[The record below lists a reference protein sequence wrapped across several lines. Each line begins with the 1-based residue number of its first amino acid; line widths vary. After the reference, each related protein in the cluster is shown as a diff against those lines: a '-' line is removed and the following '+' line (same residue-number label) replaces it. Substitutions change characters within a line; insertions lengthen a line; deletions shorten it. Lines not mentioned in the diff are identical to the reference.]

1 MDAETQIKRF
11 TMFHAPLLKA
21 QRIYEMVI
29 FTTGFGKLNFPAWEN
44 QIENPEMSKSA
55 VE

>member
-1 MDAETQIKRF
+1 MKNRKKVIF
-11 TMFHAPLLKA
+11 NFFKA
-21 QRIYEMVI
+21 QRLYEMVI
-29 FTTGFGKLNFPAWEN
+29 FTTGFGKLNFSAREI